1 MRMKRKRLKAAMLSI
16 AVAAG
21 MLLPC
26 AASAQSMFGSGSG
39 SSGSDGFFKS
49 GGSQNR
55 DASATSG
62 NEFYG
67 IEGYA
72 GYSSSNEAYNTTD
85 APLGS
90 GLVLLTA
97 LGAGYALL
105 HRRRDKKPANEA
117 N

>member
-1 MRMKRKRLKAAMLSI
+1 MLSI

-39 SSGSDGFFKS
+39 SSGSDGFFRET
-49 GGSQNR
+49 GSQNR
-55 DASATSG
+55 DTGTTGG
-62 NEFYG
+62 NEFFG
-67 IEGYA
+67 MEGYA
-72 GYSSSNEAYNTTD
+72 GYGSSNETFNTTD

-97 LGAGYALL
+97 LGAGYAVL
-105 HRRRDKKPANEA
+105 RRRKNSL
-117 N
+117 